1 MKPDFW
7 LRCALE
13 PALYL
18 LPPKMDTLP
27 ARAMCMAVCLQES
40 RLEHRHQIGGP
51 AHGYGQFEQGGGVRG
66 VLTHPATKPH
76 TRSVLEA
83 LDYSPDSSPEQCYI
97 AIEHNDILAA
107 AFVRLNLY
115 WLPNVL
121 PARGDPEGAWNQYI
135 ASWRPGKPHR
145 ESWNELYANAWEAV
159 S

>member
-1 MKPDFW
+1 MSPDFW

-18 LPPKMDTLP
+18 LPAQMDTKP

-66 VLTHPATKPH
+66 VLTHAATKPH
-76 TRSVLEA
+76 IRSVLEA
-83 LDYSPDSSPEQCYI
+83 LDYDPDSSPEECFI
-97 AIEHNDILAA
+97 AIEHNDILGAS
-107 AFVRLNLY
+107 FVRLNLY

-121 PARGDPEGAWNQYI
+121 PARGDPEGAWGQYI
-135 ASWRPGKPHR
+135 RAWAPGKPHR
-145 ESWNELYANAWEAV
+145 ASWNELYANAWEAV

>member
-18 LPPKMDTLP
+18 LPPKMDTKP
-27 ARAMCMAVCLQES
+27 ARAMCMAICLQES

-66 VLTHPATKPH
+66 VLTHPASKPH
-76 TRSVLEA
+76 ILKVLDE
-83 LDYSPDSSPEQCYI
+83 LDYTGADAQDCYE
-97 AIEHNDILAA
+97 AIQHNDILAA
-107 AFVRLNLY
+107 AFVRLLLY
-115 WLPNVL
+115 TLPELL
-121 PARGDPEGAWNQYI
+121 PVRGDPNHGWLCYQKA
-135 ASWRPGKPHR
+135 WRPGRPHP
-145 ESWNELYANAWEAV
+145 ESWSENFANAWEAV